1 MKIYLGADHAGFN
14 LKEKIKGYLRG
25 AGYMIEDQ
33 GAFIL
38 DPADDYPDFVTPVA
52 KQVSAEPNEVL
63 GIIVG
68 GTGQGEAMAANRLP
82 QVRATVYYGG
92 QEEIVKL
99 SREHN
104 NANILSLGARFLGE
118 EEALEAVKMW
128 LATAYTNDERHERR
142 LKKIDDGG
150 AVKPF

>member
-14 LKEKIKGYLRG
+14 LKEKIKSYLKG
-25 AGYMIEDQ
+25 AGFAVEDQ

-38 DPADDYPDFVTPVA
+38 DPADDYTDFVTPVA
-52 KQVSAEPNEVL
+52 KQVSADPEL
-63 GIIVG
+63 SRGIIVG
-68 GTGQGEAMAANRLP
+68 GSGEGEAMAANRLP

-92 QEEIVKL
+92 REEIITL

-118 EEALEAVKMW
+118 EEALEAVKTW
-128 LATAYTNDERHERR
+128 LATSYSNDERHERR

-150 AVKPF
+150 AVKAF